1 MAMPNSGGANPY
13 AASGFEGAGA
23 FFTTNSGIPGG
34 SGGDPYMRPG
44 HAGAGTGAGAGPSA
58 LYGGPAASQPQAG
71 GLPFNPDDA
80 DYSNEPPLLEGE
92 RERTETTRIDH
103 ATRAHILTR
112 PHPPVPAQSS
122 A

>member
-80 DYSNEPPLLEGE
+80 DYSNEPPLLEGA
-92 RERTETTRIDH
+92 RTNGDDELIDH
-103 ATRAHILTR
+103 ATRAHILTC

-122 A
+122 V

>member
-44 HAGAGTGAGAGPSA
+44 HAGAGTGVGAGPSA

-80 DYSNEPPLLEGE
+80 DYSNEPPLLEGA
-92 RERTETTRIDH
+92 RTNGDDN
-103 ATRAHILTR
+103 AL
-112 PHPPVPAQSS
+112 
-122 A
+122 